1 MAPRVM
7 GEDPAGE
14 RRLRVTLFVHDLAG
28 NPVVRAAPLG
38 AALARDHQVE
48 FAGLLLSGDAV
59 YAPYR
64 GRLEARTLR
73 SRGSAP
79 AIALAARRLA
89 RPAVGDLVYAFKPLL
104 SSLFPAFL
112 AARRRGVP
120 LLLDVD
126 DDEWEA
132 SRVDQAEPG
141 ARGVLQRLRD
151 THALLARA
159 VHPLTR
165 AAAAVTVASRALQ
178 RRYGGTLVRHGPDE
192 AEFDPGRGG
201 LRDRGEL
208 RRALGLPAGRKLV
221 VFAGR
226 ARPHKGW
233 DALVEALA
241 RPEAAGWELVAA
253 GVAGAPADHAR
264 ARLGARLHLLGSVP
278 NASMPA
284 LLAACDAA
292 AAPQRDSPFAR
303 AQLPAKAV
311 EAMAMALPVVATPV
325 GDLPEILGGGARGW
339 LVPVDDAPAL
349 AGALAAIGADPA
361 AAARRGAAA
370 RRWFL
375 EEASVAVARERLSAV
390 VREALPA
397 RAPR

>member
-1 MAPRVM
+1 M
-7 GEDPAGE
+7 
-14 RRLRVTLFVHDLAG
+14 
-28 NPVVRAAPLG
+28 
-38 AALARDHQVE
+38 
-48 FAGLLLSGDAV
+48 
-59 YAPYR
+59 
-64 GRLEARTLR
+64 
-73 SRGSAP
+73 
-79 AIALAARRLA
+79 
-89 RPAVGDLVYAFKPLL
+89 
-104 SSLFPAFL
+104 
-112 AARRRGVP
+112 
-120 LLLDVD
+120 
-126 DDEWEA
+126 
-132 SRVDQAEPG
+132 
-141 ARGVLQRLRD
+141 
-151 THALLARA
+151 

-165 AAAAVTVASRALQ
+165 AAAAVTVSSRALQ

-192 AEFDPGRGG
+192 AEFDPGRAE
-201 LRDRGEL
+201 LTDQGEL
-208 RRALGLPAGRKLV
+208 RRRFGLPPGRRLA

-241 RPEAAGWELVAA
+241 RPEAAGWDLVAA
-253 GVAGAPADHAR
+253 GVAARPAEQAR
-264 ARLGARLHLLGSVP
+264 ARLGARVHLLDAVP
-278 NASMPA
+278 NAAMPA

-349 AGALAAIGADPA
+349 ARALAEVAADPE

-375 EEASVAVARERLSAV
+375 EEASVAVARERLSGP
-390 VREALPA
+390 VREALA
-397 RAPR
+397 AGAPR